1 MWVWSVYLQREL
13 TINSVSVRVG
23 DSLTWVLAIL
33 VGVGIGSI
41 ITANFL
47 PVQTWKV
54 FLFLVFMVAIDT
66 LIIWL
71 TASWV
76 HAIASHKIPLRY
88 RRENNKRE
96 NITLSLVIIIALV
109 LLTVV
114 MVTRNMG
121 VVVLIYMFTPILVLI
136 ERTVSLKMRIKEI
149 SKFEIYTEEEVLRA
163 EESLIKGIEEGTI
176 LTPRDNVLKKL
187 IKREQKR
194 IRIILNS
201 EKTDNASENM
211 ENIKR
216 KNDELSQQEDTT
228 DETKKGDDKE

>member
-1 MWVWSVYLQREL
+1 M
-13 TINSVSVRVG
+13 
-23 DSLTWVLAIL
+23 
-33 VGVGIGSI
+33 
-41 ITANFL
+41 
-47 PVQTWKV
+47 
-54 FLFLVFMVAIDT
+54 
-66 LIIWL
+66 
-71 TASWV
+71 
-76 HAIASHKIPLRY
+76 
-88 RRENNKRE
+88 E
-96 NITLSLVIIIALV
+96 NITLSLVIILALV

-121 VVVLIYMFTPILVLI
+121 VVVLIYMFTPMLVLI

-149 SKFEIYTEEEVLRA
+149 SKFEVYTEEEVLRA

-216 KNDELSQQEDTT
+216 KNDELSQQEETT